1 MTTINNLINKKTK
14 SKEDVSV
21 EMPCD
26 AAEQEAGVATAGD
39 QFVLPAPPSD
49 IMLECPEMS
58 DSSTY
63 SGVEARESL
72 TVSSRF
78 WSSRKRFREVADTDS
93 DIAREATSKI
103 TRRKGRGRPSTK
115 GENVDPVPANKSAKL
130 KETRAEKK
138 AREEEELLALE
149 IKARE
154 TQCTLS
160 SVLVS
165 EQGEDMS
172 LDLVKRI
179 EASLGV
185 VEKVATKSSNI
196 KGQWV
201 HMAKNAIADMRKDIG
216 VLAKRSVSEETRS
229 LREDNE
235 RLKKQIEILQQDM
248 TDLRKHVGVNSKEP
262 SLTPSLLEEFEANL
276 MRRIG
281 DRLNARFES
290 LEPRLNP
297 APVLRPSLAADRRKV
312 VGPPR
317 FESGQSQTANR
328 QVNSRSLVQAASTAL
343 PQGPSSISKKKKNK
357 RIAGEEI
364 LAIEKV
370 SAITQP
376 SPLQSASNLSKEHWL
391 IVGKGKKRK
400 RKKRG
405 RSGAV
410 LAQPTVTG
418 FQAPVKKPRL
428 RTPRTAAVVVTVPAE
443 VQKKGVTYAEAIK
456 EAKGQIRL
464 EELGIEAVRFR
475 RAATGAAIIQVTG
488 EGGGDKAD
496 VLAKK
501 LRELYGTKGILV
513 SRPVKSV
520 EGECSS
526 DHVRVGEVRQDKT
539 GLFAVWVKCPVEA
552 AKKLSEG
559 RLLVGWTSARVTVL
573 QQRELRCFRCLQ
585 AGHVAARCTAEIDR
599 SKSCYRCGQPGHR
612 ASVCSSKPQC
622 PLCIAAG
629 KTADHRLGESL
640 YGSQSKDAEKIQ
652 HESFSRTNLER

>member
-1 MTTINNLINKKTK
+1 
-14 SKEDVSV
+14 
-21 EMPCD
+21 
-26 AAEQEAGVATAGD
+26 
-39 QFVLPAPPSD
+39 
-49 IMLECPEMS
+49 MS

-262 SLTPSLLEEFEANL
+262 PLTPSLLEEFEANL

-317 FESGQSQTANR
+317 FESGQSQDNR

-391 IVGKGKKRK
+391 IVGKRKKRK
-400 RKKRG
+400 RKKRE

-443 VQKKGVTYAEAIK
+443 IQKKGVTYAEAIK

-520 EGECSS
+520 EVRVSGLDDSVTADEVKFAVCKKGECSS
-526 DHVRVGEVRQDKT
+526 DHVRVGEVRQDKS

-599 SKSCYRCGQPGHR
+599 
-612 ASVCSSKPQC
+612 
-622 PLCIAAG
+622 
-629 KTADHRLGESL
+629 T
-640 YGSQSKDAEKIQ
+640 
-652 HESFSRTNLER
+652 TNLQNEEASYLVTALKK